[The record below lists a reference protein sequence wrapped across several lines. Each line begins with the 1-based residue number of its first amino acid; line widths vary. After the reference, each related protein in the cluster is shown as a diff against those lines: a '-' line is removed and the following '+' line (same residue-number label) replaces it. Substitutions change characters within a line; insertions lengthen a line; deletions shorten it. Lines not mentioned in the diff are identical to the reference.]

1 MPEIKRK
8 PGETFEAYFRRF
20 TKTIQQSGRL
30 IQSRKVK
37 YLSKDKSKLEQ
48 RKSAL
53 MKKEI
58 CGKKDYLLKIGKIT
72 EEERK
77 YGKFKK
83 RK

>member
-8 PGETFEAYFRRF
+8 QGETFEAYFRRF
-20 TKTIQQSGRL
+20 TKTVQQSGRL

-37 YLSKDKSKLEQ
+37 YLNKDKSKLEQ

-58 CGKKDYLLKIGKIT
+58 SGQKDYLLKVGKIT
-72 EEERK
+72 EEERN
-77 YGKFKK
+77 YRKFKK
-83 RK
+83 R